1 MARALEHLQQLK
13 NNSWLITNQPT
24 NSPDYLST
32 NLSTKSPINSTAN
45 LSINLSANSS
55 TNLFDPQFINSSQ
68 ELKKYSQKNYSQ
80 ELKSY
85 SQGFRDCSQEFANLA
100 QVYYQQLIP
109 FLEQNITPKI
119 LINEPEPIQF
129 LAKFLAAT
137 AADLPVFLGNPQWQT
152 QEWQQVEKLIQ
163 PNFIWQSTSLEKL
176 AYPLPES
183 HPPYI
188 MIPTGGTSGTVKFAM
203 HTWQTLSASVE
214 GLQTYFEKPVIN
226 SVCVLPVYHV
236 SGLMQFMRS
245 LLTGGKLVITTTKY
259 LEKYLQNNFNSPLDI
274 SPYSEISPE
283 ISIEI
288 NPQEF
293 FLSLVPTQL
302 QKLLADPQTSSWL
315 TQFSAIF
322 LGGGAAWQELL
333 TQARVLQIP
342 LALTY
347 GMTETASQIAT
358 LKPQDFL
365 TENSA
370 IHNTCGQVLPHAQL
384 SLSDLGLVTIQSASL
399 ALGYYPELWKN
410 NTLITDDLGDLEIF
424 NKTGYL
430 SIAGRQS
437 LQIITGGEKVFP
449 PEVEAAILATKL
461 VQDVCVLGMPDNYW
475 GEIVVAVYVPANSD
489 TNLNH
494 NSESISQAI
503 QRSIAPH
510 LAKYKIPKL
519 WFSRSKLPRNTQGKI
534 NYQTL
539 RTELRECLKSF

>member
-13 NNSWLITNQPT
+13 NNPWLITNQPI
-24 NSPDYLST
+24 NQST
-32 NLSTKSPINSTAN
+32 NQ
-45 LSINLSANSS
+45 S
-55 TNLFDPQFINSSQ
+55 TNQL
-68 ELKKYSQKNYSQ
+68 
-80 ELKSY
+80 
-85 SQGFRDCSQEFANLA
+85 RDYSQEFANLA
-100 QVYYQQLIP
+100 QGYYQELIP
-109 FLEQNITPKI
+109 FIDQNITPKI
-119 LINEPEPIQF
+119 LINEPDPIQF
-129 LAKFLAAT
+129 LAKFLATT

-163 PNFIWQSTSLEKL
+163 PNFIWQSSSLEKL
-176 AYPLPES
+176 AYPRQEN

-188 MIPTGGTSGTVKFAM
+188 MIPTGGTSGTIKFAM

-214 GLQTYFEKPVIN
+214 GLQAYFERPVIN
-226 SVCVLPVYHV
+226 SFCVLPVYHV

-245 LLTGGKLVITTTKY
+245 LLTEGKLVITTTKY

-274 SPYSEISPE
+274 SLHTEIFPE
-283 ISIEI
+283 ISTKI

-302 QKLLADPQTSSWL
+302 QKLLANPQSSSWL
-315 TQFSAIF
+315 TQFLAIF

-333 TQARVLQIP
+333 TQAREFQIP

-365 TENSA
+365 GKNSI

-384 SLSDLGLVTIQSASL
+384 SLSSLGTITIQAASL
-399 ALGYYPELWKN
+399 ALGYYPELWRN
-410 NTLITDDLGDLEIF
+410 NTFITDDLGVFHEV
-424 NKTGYL
+424 GYL
-430 SIAGRQS
+430 SIVGRQS

-461 VQDVCVLGMPDNYW
+461 VQDVCVLGIPDKYW
-475 GEIVVAVYVPANSD
+475 GEIVAVVYVPV
-489 TNLNH
+489 
-494 NSESISQAI
+494 NSESISEVI

-510 LAKYKIPKL
+510 LAKYKIPKI

-534 NYQTL
+534 NYQI
-539 RTELRECLKSF
+539 LKDQLKLS

>member
-1 MARALEHLQQLK
+1 MVKYPFRRINSAIMARALEHLQQLK
-13 NNSWLITNQPT
+13 NNHWLITHQPI
-24 NSPDYLST
+24 NLPDYLSASLPK
-32 NLSTKSPINSTAN
+32 NSSTN
-45 LSINLSANSS
+45 LSINLFTNSS
-55 TNLFDPQFINSSQ
+55 DNQRRNSLL
-68 ELKKYSQKNYSQ
+68 EL
-80 ELKSY
+80 
-85 SQGFRDCSQEFANLA
+85 RDYSQEFANLA
-100 QVYYQQLIP
+100 QGYYQELIP
-109 FLEQNITPKI
+109 FIDQNITPKI
-119 LINEPEPIQF
+119 LINEPDPIQF
-129 LAKFLAAT
+129 LAKFLATT
-137 AADLPVFLGNPQWQT
+137 AADLPIFLGNPQWQI

-163 PNFIWQSTSLEKL
+163 PNLIWSSLSLEKL
-176 AYPLPES
+176 DYPVIEN
-183 HPPYI
+183 HPSYI

-203 HTWQTLSASVE
+203 HTWQTLCASVV
-214 GLQTYFEKPVIN
+214 GLQNYFERSVIN
-226 SVCVLPVYHV
+226 SFCVLPVYHV

-259 LEKYLQNNFNSPLDI
+259 LENNLNSPLDI
-274 SPYSEISPE
+274 SNCREIFPK
-283 ISIEI
+283 ISTEI

-302 QKLLADPQTSSWL
+302 QKLLTNPQAIPWL

-333 TQARVLQIP
+333 TQARALQIP

-365 TENSA
+365 GENSA

-384 SLSDLGLVTIQSASL
+384 SLSDLGVITIKSTSL
-399 ALGYYPELWKN
+399 AVGYYPELWEN
-410 NTLITDDLGDLEIF
+410 NDLRTDDLGDLEIF

-430 SIAGRQS
+430 SIVGRQS

-461 VQDVCVLGMPDNYW
+461 VQDVCVLGISDKYW
-475 GEIVVAVYVPANSD
+475 GEAVAAVYVPIKPDINLD
-489 TNLNH
+489 TDLEDITKVMQ
-494 NSESISQAI
+494 S
-503 QRSIAPH
+503 SIAPH

-519 WFSRSKLPRNTQGKI
+519 WFSRSKLPRNAQGKI

-539 RTELRECLKSF
+539 KAELKLL